1 MKISK
6 KVQIL
11 DFKLSKILNWWLFWA
26 YKSNFSGNWMEFS
39 EHSEYN
45 FWDQI
50 KNIDWKASSKTDSMF
65 IKKYEEERDLN
76 VFFILDNTTSM
87 KFWSQDITKKQLLE
101 EVFYSL
107 AMSAYQKNDNIWWMV
122 FNEEETFYIDYKKSK
137 NNIYRILDILENRD
151 NNFNPGVKKEENK
164 FKRIFEYIINKWV
177 KDNLIFILTDYIGD
191 IDEKLL
197 RLVSN
202 KNEVIYINIFDYF
215 ENNLANIQ
223 WGVSLNLWN
232 NFLNIDLSKWDKISE
247 YNILRQNKIKYNKAL
262 LNKNKVWYIN
272 IDTKSDIFQELMIYF
287 LKLKK

>member
-151 NNFNPGVKKEENK
+151 NNFNPVGEKEENK